1 MREFQESRY
10 ILQKQESIIGID
22 ANKIRQIKFRAR
34 EKTSV
39 TLE

>member
-10 ILQKQESIIGID
+10 ILQKQESIIEID
-22 ANKIRQIKFRAR
+22 ANKIRQTKFRAR
-34 EKTSV
+34 EKTSL